1 MKKKLHNTLKK
12 CNLWYDISRRIKMTK
27 RRKQNHWWIIMTV
40 IIMIVGGVVFAVIA
54 SRPQGSDEPK
64 GDESIVEEP
73 GDTVEK
79 KEGGTEVSNDK
90 SDTTEKKKVEQYDG
104 DDPNTADSLSGVVTY
119 AGVNGNNFSVRVN
132 IDQYLE
138 NGKCELILKR
148 NDATIYSSI
157 ANIISNAST
166 ATCEGFDVPVENL
179 GGGMVSININLSADG
194 RTGQIR
200 GEGNI

>member
-1 MKKKLHNTLKK
+1 
-12 CNLWYDISRRIKMTK
+12 MTK
-27 RRKQNHWWIIMTV
+27 RRKQNHWWIILTA
-40 IIMIVGGVVFAVIA
+40 IIVIVGVIVFVVIA
-54 SRPQGSDEPK
+54 SQPQGGDEPK
-64 GDESIVEEP
+64 DDESVTTEP
-73 GDTVEK
+73 SEAVEK
-79 KEGGTEVSNDK
+79 KEGGTEANNGGK
-90 SDTTEKKKVEQYDG
+90 GTTEKKKVEQYDG

-119 AGVNGNNFSVRVN
+119 AGVSGNNFSVRVN

-138 NGKCELILKR
+138 SGQCELILKR

-179 GGGMVSININLSADG
+179 GGGMVNITINLSADG